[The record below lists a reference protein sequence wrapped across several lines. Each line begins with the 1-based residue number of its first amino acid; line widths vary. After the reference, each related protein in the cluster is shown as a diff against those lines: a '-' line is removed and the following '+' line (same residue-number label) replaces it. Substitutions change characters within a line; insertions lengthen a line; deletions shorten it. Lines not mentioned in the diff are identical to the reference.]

1 MKQQDFN
8 GLQRERY
15 DGLDGLRTY
24 AAICILMMHVKANMS
39 FDINFYPLE
48 RLIDN
53 MWRGVFL
60 FMMIS
65 GFALCCGYYN
75 KIIYNEI
82 SIVDFYKKR
91 YKKILPFF
99 SLLVLVD
106 LFLSFSRDTLIE
118 GLTDLTLV
126 YSLLPNP
133 NISVI
138 GVGWTL
144 GVIFLFYLLFPFFCF
159 ILRDKKSGVITL
171 ILSILVNYFCDIYFM
186 KPPFVVDGYKPETNI
201 LYCGIFFVFGGI
213 TYLFNGEIQS
223 FMRKYKPIA
232 FALSL
237 LYTALYFFVIVMRV
251 ISVSGF
257 ATTVMTAIM
266 FWILLLFA
274 ISSRGKILS
283 NPFTHFVSGLSLEIY
298 LCHMVIFRLYEK
310 AGIVK
315 LCSKTTIGYIVV
327 CLLTFVGAL
336 LFSKIAHDA
345 IDKIRVAMRKCFK
358 EH

>member
-1 MKQQDFN
+1 
-8 GLQRERY
+8 
-15 DGLDGLRTY
+15 
-24 AAICILMMHVKANMS
+24 
-39 FDINFYPLE
+39 
-48 RLIDN
+48 
-53 MWRGVFL
+53 
-60 FMMIS
+60 
-65 GFALCCGYYN
+65 
-75 KIIYNEI
+75 
-82 SIVDFYKKR
+82 
-91 YKKILPFF
+91 
-99 SLLVLVD
+99 
-106 LFLSFSRDTLIE
+106 
-118 GLTDLTLV
+118 
-126 YSLLPNP
+126 
-133 NISVI
+133 
-138 GVGWTL
+138 
-144 GVIFLFYLLFPFFCF
+144 
-159 ILRDKKSGVITL
+159 
-171 ILSILVNYFCDIYFM
+171 M

-257 ATTVMTAIM
+257 ATTMMTAIM